1 MTAAGR
7 LDDLAGLAS
16 ADSGVPLHDVHRVFA
31 WLARFRLIE
40 FELDDYGGEWRP
52 LGACLPPV
60 RPRKPP

>member
-31 WLARFRLIE
+31 WLARRGFL
-40 FELDDYGGEWRP
+40 ELEIDDYGDGWRS
-52 LGACLPPV
+52 LGACLPDV